1 MRRWNGWGDEATDY
15 PLPES
20 GAGYLER
27 TLGAGVHYP
36 DATLES
42 TLASVPAS
50 RLPSGLGLSL
60 DPRDRLLHAR
70 GQSLPDWVALRAGRI
85 GTFPDGVAC
94 PEDSSEIV
102 ELLGLAS
109 GRNFHLIPYGGG
121 TSVVGHI
128 NPMPSDRPVVTVDLG
143 RLGRLIDL
151 DETSR
156 LATFEAGVRGP
167 QLEAALREFGYTLG
181 HFPQSFEFS
190 TLGGWVAT
198 RSTGQQSLG
207 YGRIEAL
214 FAGGHVETPVGPIDL
229 TPVPATAAGP
239 DLRQAILGSEGRL
252 GILTRAIIRVQ
263 PLPESEVFFAAFLP
277 SWEAG
282 MQVIRTMAQARLPLS
297 MIRLGDPIETETTLA
312 LAGRPGMVSWA
323 DGGLRFLGFREA
335 RCLLLMAAT
344 GEAGRV
350 RRARAEAQAVVRRH
364 GGLSVG
370 TSMGSMWRKARF
382 QSPYL
387 RNTLWERGYALD
399 TLETALAWSSVASAV
414 ESIRTTLARGLD
426 DEAERVLAFVHLSS
440 VYPDGASLYA
450 TYLFRRATDPDETF
464 SRWRRLKDAATR
476 QVLAHGG
483 TLSHQHGVGLDHA
496 PYLAREKGAVG
507 MAALRGLVTAID
519 PQGILN
525 PGKLIGSHPSSVV
538 SPPSEPE

>member
-15 PLPES
+15 PLPPT
-20 GAGYLER
+20 GTDYLER
-27 TLGAGVHYP
+27 ALGPGGPSP

-60 DPRDRLLHAR
+60 ESRDRLLHAR
-70 GQSLPDWVALRAGRI
+70 GQSLPDWVALRSGRI
-85 GTFPDGVAC
+85 GVFPDAVAF
-94 PEDSSEIV
+94 PESSEDV
-102 ELLGLAS
+102 AGVLRLAAA
-109 GRNFHLIPYGGG
+109 RDARLIPYGGG

-143 RLGRLIDL
+143 GPGRLIDL

-156 LATFEAGVRGP
+156 LATFEAGARGP
-167 QLEAALREFGYTLG
+167 QVEAALRERGFTLG

-198 RSTGQQSLG
+198 RSSGQQSLG

-214 FAGGHVETPVGPIDL
+214 FAGGHVETPIGPIDL
-229 TPVPATAAGP
+229 APVPATAAGP

-252 GILTRAIIRVQ
+252 GILTRAVVRIQ

-277 SWEAG
+277 TWEAG
-282 MQVIRTMAQARLPLS
+282 MQAVRSMAQAWLPLS
-297 MIRLGDPIETETTLA
+297 MIRLADPIETETTLA
-312 LAGRPGMVSWA
+312 LAGRPGMVKWA
-323 DGGLRFLGFREA
+323 DRSLRFLGFRGA

-344 GEAGRV
+344 GEAGHV
-350 RRARAEAQAVVRRH
+350 RRARTEAQAVVRRY
-364 GGLSVG
+364 GGLPVG
-370 TSMGSMWRKARF
+370 TPLGSMWRKARF

-387 RNTLWERGYALD
+387 RNTLWDHGYALD
-399 TLETALAWSSVASAV
+399 TLETALPWSSVASAAISV
-414 ESIRTTLARGLD
+414 QVALARGLE
-426 DEAERVLAFVHLSS
+426 DEDERVLAFVHLSS

-450 TYLFRRATDPDETF
+450 TYLFRRTADPDHTLH
-464 SRWRRLKDAATR
+464 RWRRLKDAATR
-476 QVLAHGG
+476 QILAHAG
-483 TLSHQHGVGLDHA
+483 TISHQHGIGLDHA
-496 PYLAREKGAVG
+496 AYLAQEKGAAG
-507 MAALRGLVTAID
+507 MAALRGLVTALD

-525 PGKLIGSHPSSVV
+525 PGKLIGSHQSSVV